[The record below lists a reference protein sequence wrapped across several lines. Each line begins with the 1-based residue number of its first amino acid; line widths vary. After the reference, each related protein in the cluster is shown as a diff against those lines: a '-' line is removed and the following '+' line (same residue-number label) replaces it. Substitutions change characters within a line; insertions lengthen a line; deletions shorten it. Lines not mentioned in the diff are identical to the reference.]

1 MKAILMIVAVIVI
14 IIGSIFVGMI
24 IGKYEV
30 EKYKS
35 ELPENYFLQKAA
47 RKKEE
52 ETKDE
57 KRSK

>member
-30 EKYKS
+30 EKYKA
-35 ELPENYFLQKAA
+35 ELPENYFKL
-47 RKKEE
+47 
-52 ETKDE
+52 TDL
-57 KRSK
+57 SII